1 MAPAELLAEV
11 RRAPFE
17 AFRLVMANGATYE
30 IHHPDQCMV
39 MAKSVVVGLSYRGD
53 DGLID
58 QTVTLNPWNVL
69 KAERVGEAVHGHA
82 VA

>member
-1 MAPAELLAEV
+1 MAPAEILTEV

-17 AFRLVMANGATYE
+17 PFRLVMATGAVYE

-58 QTVTLNPWNVL
+58 QTVTLNPWNVIRM
-69 KAERVGEAVHGHA
+69 ERVGEPVHA

>member
-1 MAPAELLAEV
+1 MAPAEILAEV

-17 AFRLVMANGATYE
+17 PFRLVMATGAAYD

-58 QTVTLNPWNVL
+58 QTVTLNPWNVIR
-69 KAERVGEAVHGHA
+69 AERLGEPVAGHA